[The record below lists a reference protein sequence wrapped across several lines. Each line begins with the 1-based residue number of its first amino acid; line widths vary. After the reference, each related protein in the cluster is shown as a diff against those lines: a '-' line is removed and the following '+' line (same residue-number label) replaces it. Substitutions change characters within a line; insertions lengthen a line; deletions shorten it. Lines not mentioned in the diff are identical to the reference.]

1 VTAFNTIIDYR
12 GWQIESDA
20 DGHVTVWDSEG
31 CEHWTEPSVDQAKAT
46 IDGMY
51 APAPMVGVL
60 LLDARRRLME
70 GGPR

>member
-1 VTAFNTIIDYR
+1 MTTIDYR

-31 CEHWTEPSVDQAKAT
+31 CTHWTEPSVEWAEAT

-51 APAPMVGVL
+51 APAPMVGI
-60 LLDARRRLME
+60 LDLNERRRLME